1 MFVCRYIKIYKCVSI
16 NVNILTVTKQLKLNS
31 RIDEN
36 IIRALKMR
44 NNFGA
49 QSNS

>member
-31 RIDEN
+31 RMNEN
-36 IIRALKMR
+36 IIGAPKMQ
-44 NNFGA
+44 NNFWCTIK
-49 QSNS
+49 